1 MPKAPAASTAPAV
14 KAVPLASAPGP
25 WVMSAGYRIAGYVAT
40 DAPNA
45 VKPAG
50 GSSLNG
56 ATAATGSGMASGAN
70 LGAPSASGL
79 ANVDIRAQVRARSQA
94 TVAAEVGGVLN
105 LMLPEGR
112 RFDKGQ
118 VLARLDCS
126 LFTAQRDKSRV
137 EVSAAQL
144 QLKAQER
151 LAQLEAGSQTD
162 LALARNAVERLQ
174 SELKIVETQVSKC
187 TITAPFNGVVGEHL
201 QQNHQFVQPG
211 QALMVVLDDGGYEI
225 EFLAPS
231 TWLRRITPGDEVFI
245 LVDELNLNI
254 KAQVLRTGTRVDPVS
269 QSIKVVAQ
277 LLNPPAKLKA
287 GMSGRVAMATPTAP

>member
-1 MPKAPAASTAPAV
+1 M
-14 KAVPLASAPGP
+14 
-25 WVMSAGYRIAGYVAT
+25 AGYVVPVAMGAKT
-40 DAPNA
+40 PVPGGLSTGA
-45 VKPAG
+45 KAG
-50 GSSLNG
+50 
-56 ATAATGSGMASGAN
+56 TGSGFVLVSSW
-70 LGAPSASGL
+70 GAPSVSGL

-94 TVAAEVGGVLN
+94 TIAAEMGGVLS

-112 RFDKGQ
+112 RFDKGD

-126 LFTAQRDKSRV
+126 LFTAQRDKSLV

-144 QLKAQER
+144 QFNAQER

-174 SELKIVETQVSKC
+174 AELKIMETQVTKC
-187 TITAPFNGVVGEHL
+187 TVTAPFNGVVGEHL

-211 QALMVVLDDGGYEI
+211 QALMVVLDDGGFEI

-231 TWLRRITPGDEVFI
+231 TWLRRIAPGDAVFI
-245 LVDELNLNI
+245 LVDELGLNM

-269 QSIKVVAQ
+269 QSVKVVAQ
-277 LLNPPAKLKA
+277 VINPPPQLKA
-287 GMSGRVAMATPTAP
+287 GMSGRVAIARPTRP